1 MGDINNL
8 QTRNLDLETTKAD
21 LKKKLAENTQTTET
35 LERSLAEKA
44 KELQNT
50 EHKYSEALEK
60 LESTSG
66 ELEINILQ

>member
-8 QTRNLDLETTKAD
+8 HTRNLDLETNKAD
-21 LKKKLAENTQTTET
+21 LMKKLAENTQTTET

-50 EHKYSEALEK
+50 EFKYSDALEN

-66 ELEINILQ
+66 ELENILQ